1 MTDSALLDYEIGVP
15 DEVIQ
20 APYSSQKVSGDK
32 MLYMTSNSFQA
43 QEVENCE
50 LNDTQCVNHHILM
63 DCVFSSSFFCQSLCF
78 QSHYGFGFE

>member
-20 APYSSQKVSGDK
+20 APYSSQKVSGDR

-50 LNDTQCVNHHILM
+50 LNDT
-63 DCVFSSSFFCQSLCF
+63 
-78 QSHYGFGFE
+78 